1 MNRNHQIR
9 AQQIAQKSQK
19 QDAAAHTPMADVIAE
34 VVAHKANSA
43 PSVHVS
49 MIKYLSNKTI
59 ENPTINDAP
68 HYVH

>member
-1 MNRNHQIR
+1 MIGITKFALNRLLKK
-9 AQQIAQKSQK
+9 AKSK
-19 QDAAAHTPMADVIAE
+19 MPPPTPMADVIAE